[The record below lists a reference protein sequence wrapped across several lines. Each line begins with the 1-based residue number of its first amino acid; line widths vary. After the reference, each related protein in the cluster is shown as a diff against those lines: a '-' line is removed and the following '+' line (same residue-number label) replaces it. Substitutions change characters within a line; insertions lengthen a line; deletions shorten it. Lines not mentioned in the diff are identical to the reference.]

1 MEEYAPNLS
10 TQASVLTL
18 IAGQRSSIPRRIGSL
33 AQIGGVN
40 SLENFARSW
49 QRAAGFYEITP
60 ARSSYGD
67 AECEQYS
74 RVPHPPDQEPS
85 QVHHKSLLRQQI
97 EAQGSVPEDVV
108 EGELSDPDEAQ
119 ADATDIP
126 EIIGSVESQ
135 GSGIF
140 THAPY
145 LASSYGSEYLGIYG
159 SLSSNLNDSAKRHA
173 ARLYEEQQAIGVSK
187 PDGEREPLLVRRVE
201 RDDGKFVN
209 VVVGQS
215 TLPQTIVNSVNV
227 LVGVGLLSLP
237 LGIYYAGWL
246 VGLGFLL
253 FSALITRYT
262 ASLLSKCLDTDESLI
277 TFADLAYASFG
288 SRARI
293 ITSIL
298 FTFELIAACVAL
310 VVLFADS
317 LDMLIPGWG
326 LVEWKIFCAVM
337 MVPLF
342 FVPFRLLSYSSLFGI
357 GCCFGSMYDPLNYV
371 LFLLTTRF

>member
-1 MEEYAPNLS
+1 M
-10 TQASVLTL
+10 L
-18 IAGQRSSIPRRIGSL
+18 ISLDSFHRSSIPRRIGSI
-33 AQIGGVN
+33 AQLGGVN

-67 AECEQYS
+67 AEYDQYS
-74 RVPHPPDQEPS
+74 RVPHPTDQEPG

-97 EAQGSVPEDVV
+97 EAQGSVPEGAV
-108 EGELSDPDEAQ
+108 EGELSNPEESRTDTA
-119 ADATDIP
+119 DIP
-126 EIIGSVESQ
+126 GTIGSVESQ

-140 THAPY
+140 AHAPH

-159 SLSSNLNDSAKRHA
+159 SLSNLNESAKRHA
-173 ARLYEEQQAIGVSK
+173 ARLYEEQQATGVSK
-187 PDGEREPLLVRRVE
+187 PDGEREPLLVKRVE
-201 RDDGKFVN
+201 RDDGKFVH

-237 LGIYYAGWL
+237 LGIYFAGWI
-246 VGLGFLL
+246 VGLTFLL

-277 TFADLAYASFG
+277 TFADIAYASFG
-288 SRARI
+288 SNARI

-298 FTFELIAACVAL
+298 FTVELIAACVAL

-317 LDMLIPGWG
+317 LNMLIPGWG
-326 LVEWKIFCAVM
+326 LVEWKIFCGVM

-342 FVPFRLLSYSSLFGI
+342 FVPFPLLSYSSLFGV
-357 GCCFGSMYDPLNYV
+357 GCCFGS
-371 LFLLTTRF
+371 T

>member
-1 MEEYAPNLS
+1 M
-10 TQASVLTL
+10 
-18 IAGQRSSIPRRIGSL
+18 
-33 AQIGGVN
+33 
-40 SLENFARSW
+40 ENFARSW